1 MDKALKKVL
10 GNFRLFAKNFIQII
24 DNENNSVPF
33 VLNEEQEQFLNDKE
47 KFNIILKARQ
57 LGFTTMSLAY
67 MLYLACTKPNTSYI
81 IVTHHNNVTKS
92 LFTKLK
98 KMYRSLPHKE
108 FEGLFPQIEINN
120 RDELSLDNGSR
131 IVVATAQGEDSFR
144 GNTFQLIHFSEM
156 AFYPEN
162 KQAEIIGASIP
173 ALAKNPDSAIII
185 ESTANG
191 LNEYQ
196 RMFTKA
202 FRSKESVWK
211 AHFYSWMAEAY
222 HKQFKHQFDEAE
234 AWYKSHNGG
243 RRMSKNDLELDEMY
257 LHEQQGATFRQL
269 MFRRH
274 YIELNSMDMF
284 KQEFPS
290 NPEEAFLTTHQSI
303 FDMGK
308 IMERLQ
314 HALPPM
320 STKEVK
326 PLIPLKLQK
335 HLNKNLF
342 IFKLPSVTKVVEGE
356 RIKEIR
362 QQHYAGIDVA
372 AGVKGDNST
381 CVIFDSE
388 GQQMCSWYSNDI
400 PTYEFAEL
408 MNELCR
414 FYHYA
419 YTCVERNSYGLPVL
433 EKMRN
438 DYAYMNLYRQ
448 RLFNEQGKKRTQF
461 GFQTTNVTKPVA
473 IEDFKEQFELG
484 FINLECIT
492 LLEEM
497 KIYQDNGGKMGNKKG
512 DGLHDDLVMAT
523 AMAVQAMKRNIYYVE
538 V

>member
-1 MDKALKKVL
+1 MFRGLKKIL
-10 GNFRLFAKNFIQII
+10 GDFRLFSKNFIEII
-24 DNENNSVPF
+24 DNENNSIPF
-33 VLNEEQEQFLNDKE
+33 ILNAEQEQFLNDKQ
-47 KFNIILKARQ
+47 KFNIILKGRQ
-57 LGFTTMSLAY
+57 IGFTTFSLAY

-98 KMYRSLPHKE
+98 KMYRSLPHKD
-108 FEGLFPQIEINN
+108 FVDEGIFPGIEINN

-156 AFYPEN
+156 AFYPES
-162 KQAEIIGASIP
+162 KQAEIIGAAIP

-196 RMFTKA
+196 KMFTKA
-202 FRSKESVWK
+202 FRNKESVWK
-211 AHFYSWMAEAY
+211 AHFYSWLAEAY

-243 RRMSKNDLELDEMY
+243 RRLSKNDLELEELY
-257 LHEQQGATFRQL
+257 LHEQQGASFKQL

-274 YIELNSMDMF
+274 YIELNSLDKF

-308 IMERLQ
+308 ILERIQ

-320 STKEVK
+320 STKEAK
-326 PLIPLKLQK
+326 QQIPLKLQK

-342 IFKLPSVTKVVEGE
+342 IFKLPKEKV
-356 RIKEIR
+356 RN
-362 QQHYAGIDVA
+362 YAGIDVA
-372 AGVKGDNST
+372 AGVKADNST
-381 CVIFDSE
+381 CVIFDSD

-414 FYHYA
+414 FYNYA
-419 YTCVERNSYGLPVL
+419 FTCVERNSYGLPVL
-433 EKMRN
+433 EKMRK
-438 DYAYMNLYRQ
+438 DHGYMNLYRQ
-448 RLFNEQGKKRTQF
+448 RLFNEQGKQRSQF
-461 GFQTTNVTKPVA
+461 GFQTTNVSKPVA

-497 KIYQDNGGKMGNKKG
+497 KIYEDNGGKMGNKKG
-512 DGLHDDLVMAT
+512 DGLHDDLVIAT
-523 AMAVQAMKRNIYYVE
+523 AMAIQAMKRNIYYVE
-538 V
+538 I